1 MNYTAQY
8 KIGDKKFKVFGDMI
22 ITYTISSIEF
32 TPTAVVYTVHSS
44 FMEKDEQVREDVFE
58 SAYLNQCQ
66 LAHELIKCWCKATDH
81 EDFNRDFYKELD
93 DLFTWELG
101 ADYAK
106 QG

>member
-8 KIGDKKFKVFGDMI
+8 KIGDTKFKVVRNMVI
-22 ITYTISSIEF
+22 AYTIVSVEF
-32 TPTAVVYTVHSS
+32 TPTAVVYTVRSS
-44 FMEKDEQVREDVFE
+44 LTEEDERVREDVFE
-58 SAYLNQCQ
+58 NAYLNQRQ
-66 LAHELIKCWCKATDH
+66 LAHEVIKLWCNVTNH

-101 ADYAK
+101 VEYDK

>member
-8 KIGDKKFKVFGDMI
+8 KIGDKKFKVVAGMI
-22 ITYTISSIEF
+22 ISYTISSIEF
-32 TPTAVVYTVHSS
+32 TPTAVVYTVRSS
-44 FMEKDEQVREDVFE
+44 FMETDEQVREDVFE
-58 SAYLNQCQ
+58 SAYLNQHQ
-66 LAHELIKCWCKATDH
+66 LAHEVIKLWCKATNH

-101 ADYAK
+101 ADYVK

>member
-8 KIGDKKFKVFGDMI
+8 KIGDKKFKVVGGMI
-22 ITYTISSIEF
+22 ISYTISSIEF
-32 TPTAVVYTVHSS
+32 TPTAVIYTVRSS
-44 FMEKDEQVREDVFE
+44 FMEANEDVREDVFE
-58 SAYLNQCQ
+58 NAYLTQKQ
-66 LAHELIKCWCKATDH
+66 LAHELMKLWCKVTDH

-101 ADYAK
+101 ADYVK